1 MRLRAH
7 ITIDIDADD
16 FIAAAD
22 HQRAVQAML
31 DQVRDAYPQAALEF
45 RERRDR
51 TEPRGGRHEAGALKQ
66 STGAV
71 HHYMEVRRDQAA

>member
-7 ITIDIDADD
+7 ITIDIDAND

-22 HQRAVQAML
+22 HQRAVQSML
-31 DQVRDAYPQAALEF
+31 DQVRDLYPQAQLEF

-51 TEPRGGRHEAGALKQ
+51 ADARARSEHTSPRQ

-71 HHYMEVRRDQAA
+71 HHYMDARHDQAA

>member
-7 ITIDIDADD
+7 ITIDIDASD

-22 HQRAVQAML
+22 HQRAVQGML
-31 DQVRDAYPQAALEF
+31 EQVRDSYPQAKLEI

-51 TEPRGGRHEAGALKQ
+51 ADAAQRAGSAASRQ

-71 HHYMEVRRDQAA
+71 HHYLDTRHDQAA

>member
-7 ITIDIDADD
+7 ITIDIDAND

-31 DQVRDAYPQAALEF
+31 DQVQDLYPQAKLEF

-51 TEPRGGRHEAGALKQ
+51 TDVRPRQESPPLRQ

-71 HHYMEVRRDQAA
+71 HRYLEVRHDQAA

>member
-7 ITIDIDADD
+7 ITIDIDAND

-22 HQRAVQAML
+22 HQRAVQEML
-31 DQVRDAYPQAALEF
+31 EQVRDSYPQARLEF

-51 TEPRGGRHEAGALKQ
+51 AEAKQRAGSAASRQ

-71 HHYMEVRRDQAA
+71 HHYLDTRHDQAA

>member
-22 HQRAVQAML
+22 HQRAVQTML
-31 DQVRDAYPQAALEF
+31 DQVHDLYPQAKLEF

-51 TEPRGGRHEAGALKQ
+51 ADARPRQEASTLRQ

-71 HHYMEVRRDQAA
+71 HRYMDARHDQAA

>member
-7 ITIDIDADD
+7 ITIDIDAND

-22 HQRAVQAML
+22 HQRTVQTL
-31 DQVRDAYPQAALEF
+31 LGQLRDLYPQARLEF

-51 TEPRGGRHEAGALKQ
+51 ADARQRPESAGPRQ

-71 HHYMEVRRDQAA
+71 HHYLETRHDQAA